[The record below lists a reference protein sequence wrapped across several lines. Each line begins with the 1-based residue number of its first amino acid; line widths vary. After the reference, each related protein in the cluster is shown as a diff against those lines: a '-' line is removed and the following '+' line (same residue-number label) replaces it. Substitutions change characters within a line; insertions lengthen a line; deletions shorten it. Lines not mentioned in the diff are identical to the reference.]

1 MLRPREQQDEEYQC
15 ALAADLATDNDT
27 DAPHVD
33 DQPPQHSQST
43 VTPSLSQVR
52 NARIRRLD
60 TRHRI
65 ANHDERDSVVEVDDR
80 HDPPAEPPTPYE
92 GMSNRQLRGEARRR
106 GLRGQPHIGRGNRRN
121 ALIDFLRRGSL
132 DNLEDCWV
140 ERQ

>member
-1 MLRPREQQDEEYQC
+1 MFEL
-15 ALAADLATDNDT
+15 ALALDARDLPSPATAEQST
-27 DAPHVD
+27 GLRSLT
-33 DQPPQHSQST
+33 PPQGSHARRAPWLT
-43 VTPSLSQVR
+43 LPSAEHCVS
-52 NARIRRLD
+52 ATESGMEGGGSGTSGCAAAD
-60 TRHRI
+60 
-65 ANHDERDSVVEVDDR
+65 
-80 HDPPAEPPTPYE
+80 DPPAEPPTPYE

>member
-1 MLRPREQQDEEYQC
+1 MR
-15 ALAADLATDNDT
+15 AF
-27 DAPHVD
+27 
-33 DQPPQHSQST
+33 QPAIQRKVQ
-43 VTPSLSQVR
+43 
-52 NARIRRLD
+52 
-60 TRHRI
+60 
-65 ANHDERDSVVEVDDR
+65 DDR